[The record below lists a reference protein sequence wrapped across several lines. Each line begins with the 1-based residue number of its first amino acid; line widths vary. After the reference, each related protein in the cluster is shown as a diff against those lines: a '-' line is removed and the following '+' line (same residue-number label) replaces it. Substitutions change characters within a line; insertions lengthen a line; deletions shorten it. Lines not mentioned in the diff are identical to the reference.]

1 MKKMLLFA
9 LAALAVS
16 AAQAVTY
23 TWNSTAG
30 KFQDGEGNNIVAY
43 TNLTSLTV
51 TVVYQNTAAADSY
64 RHTYFAIQNIATG
77 GGANGRVTN
86 IGMGFESTDAASEAR
101 MYITGNSTS
110 DSLKTREHFSSGRI
124 GSHADNTI
132 TMVFS
137 NVNANGNFGNLAIT
151 HNWSNGDPAE
161 HDSWVDRDF
170 NFNGSLF
177 ETLTVFDNAAITSA
191 TIEIEGTPVPEP
203 TVLALLALG
212 VAGVALRRR
221 A

>member
-43 TNLTSLTV
+43 TNLTSLKV
-51 TVVYQNTAAADSY
+51 TVVYQNTAADTSFA
-64 RHTYFAIQNIATG
+64 HTYFAIQDIATDG
-77 GGANGRVTN
+77 GSNGRVTN
-86 IGMGFESTDAASEAR
+86 IGMVIGSPKAT

-110 DSLKTREHFSSGRI
+110 VSLETSGHFSSARI
-124 GSHADNTI
+124 GSNADNTI

-137 NVNANGNFGNLAIT
+137 NVNANGNFGNLAMT
-151 HNWSNGDPAE
+151 HNFSNGQTE
-161 HDSWVDRDF
+161 SDSYSGKNF

-177 ETLTVFDNAAITSA
+177 ETLTVFENAAITSA

-203 TVLALLALG
+203 TVLALG

>member
-1 MKKMLLFA
+1 MKKLLLFA

-23 TWNSTAG
+23 TWNSAAG

-51 TVVYQNTAAADSY
+51 TVVYQNTAAAASFN
-64 RHTYFAIQNIATG
+64 HTYFAIQDIATD

-86 IGMGFESTDAASEAR
+86 IGMVIGNPKAT

-110 DSLKTREHFSSGRI
+110 ASLETSGHFSSARI
-124 GSHADNTI
+124 GSNADNTI

-137 NVNANGNFGNLAIT
+137 NVNANGNFGNLAMT
-151 HNWSNGDPAE
+151 HNFSNGNTE
-161 HDSWVDRDF
+161 SDSYSGKNF

-177 ETLTVFDNAAITSA
+177 ETLTVFENAAITSA

>member
-1 MKKMLLFA
+1 MKKLLLLA

-23 TWNSTAG
+23 TWNSAAS

-43 TNLTSLTV
+43 TNLTSLKV
-51 TVVYQNTAAADSY
+51 TVVYQNTAADTSFA
-64 RHTYFAIQNIATG
+64 HTYFAIQDIATD

-86 IGMGFESTDAASEAR
+86 IGMAIGNPKAT

-110 DSLKTREHFSSGRI
+110 VSEETRRI
-124 GSHADNTI
+124 GSNADNTI

-161 HDSWVDRDF
+161 HDSYSGKNF

-177 ETLTVFDNAAITSA
+177 ETLTVFDDAAITSA